1 VQAEYTEKDENS
13 KNKSFDAIFKE
24 LRVEIDEQPDFLLG
38 QFQVG
43 QNLRLENGIV
53 PLDAL
58 DLYHYGIFDEQ
69 VKTVNTN
76 QFAFV
81 TDWQTF
87 LPSKS

>member
-1 VQAEYTEKDENS
+1 
-13 KNKSFDAIFKE
+13 
-24 LRVEIDEQPDFLLG
+24 
-38 QFQVG
+38 
-43 QNLRLENGIV
+43 V